1 MEDLKKLLVTI
12 LTISMLY
19 GCGLALSMMDANYA
33 DRSRKCPL
41 LEPELV
47 NHVSKVA
54 PLIKDGGVMDINIK
68 GKYRIYP
75 GYPYAKTL
83 KIQMKVTDMG
93 EYYRIDYIAEEYGG
107 RYIYS
112 GTFWNP
118 PPSTRTVKQFIP
130 NRDVGGKS

>member
-1 MEDLKKLLVTI
+1 MEKLKKLLVTA

-19 GCGLALSMMDANYA
+19 GCMLAANMMETNYA
-33 DRSRKCPL
+33 YRSGKCPL

-54 PLIKDGGVMDINIK
+54 PLIKDGGVMDIKIK
-68 GKYRIYP
+68 GKYLIYP

-83 KIQMKVTDMG
+83 KIQMKVIDMG
-93 EYYRIDYIAEEYGG
+93 EYYRIDYIAKEYSG

-118 PPSTRTVKQFIP
+118 PPPTRTVKQFIP
-130 NRDVGGKS
+130 NRDKGKKS